1 MTSRDKIIE
10 SLIYIKGD
18 EGIKIEDIKEGFHL
32 ETLAAAKDLMNK
44 FVESFNNEKRGS

>member
-18 EGIKIEDIKEGFHL
+18 EGIKIEDIKEVFHL
-32 ETLAAAKDLMNK
+32 ETLAVAKDLLNK
-44 FVESFNNEKRGS
+44 